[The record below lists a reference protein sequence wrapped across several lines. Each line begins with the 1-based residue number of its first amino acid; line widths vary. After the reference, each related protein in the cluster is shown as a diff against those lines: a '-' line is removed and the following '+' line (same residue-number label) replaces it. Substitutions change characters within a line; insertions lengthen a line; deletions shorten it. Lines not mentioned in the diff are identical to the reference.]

1 MSQTNNAISKKQN
14 STLIPMVILT
24 ILFFIF
30 GFVTWL
36 NGPLIPFFKLACEL
50 TEAQAYFVTFAF
62 YIAYFVMAI
71 PSSWVI
77 EKVGYK
83 NGLSLGLVVIAV
95 GAFMFYPAAEVRT
108 FGLFLIA
115 LFVMGTGLAI
125 LQTAAN
131 PYVVVIGPRES
142 AAARISVLGIA
153 NKLAGFIAPLALTTL
168 VLSNMVDYTADKI
181 AVLDSVAK
189 AEAFDALA
197 LQLQTPYIYMG
208 LIILVLAVFI
218 RFSPLPE
225 IDLDEDG
232 HVAHLN
238 IFQQIKDALKYP
250 QLVLGFITLM
260 LYLACEVL
268 AGDSIGGF
276 GKRLGVYGDNG
287 DFYLKLTSFTM
298 TAMVIGYVLG
308 IALIPKY
315 ISQVTA
321 LKASGILGVILVVL
335 IVTISPSVMIQL
347 PGIPVL
353 PLVIILVAL
362 MGLAN
367 ALCWPAIWPM
377 ALEGLGG
384 YTKIGGAILIMG
396 IIGGAVFP
404 LIYGVWADT
413 INLTNEVAGVTETA
427 KSGNQIAYLILI
439 PAYLMIIF
447 YAFKGHKYR
456 SWERKTIEK
465 NI

>member
-1 MSQTNNAISKKQN
+1 MTNTAVKQN
-14 STLIPMVILT
+14 TTLIPMIILT

-83 NGLSLGLVVIAV
+83 NGLTLGLIVIAI
-95 GAFMFYPAAEVRT
+95 GAFLFYPAAEVRT
-108 FGLFLIA
+108 YGLFLIA

-131 PYVVVIGPRES
+131 PYVVVIGPRDS

-153 NKLAGFIAPLALTTL
+153 NKLAGFIAPLALTAL
-168 VLSNMVDYTADKI
+168 VLSNMADYTEDKI
-181 AVLDSVAK
+181 AVLDAVAK
-189 AEAFDALA
+189 SNALDALA
-197 LQLQTPYIYMG
+197 LQLQKPYIYMG
-208 LIILVLAVFI
+208 LIILGLAAFI
-218 RFSPLPE
+218 KVSPLPE

-232 HVAHLN
+232 HVAHMNL
-238 IFQQIKDALKYP
+238 FQQIRGAMKHP
-250 QLVLGFITLM
+250 QLVLGFITLAV
-260 LYLACEVL
+260 YLACEVL

-276 GKRLGVYGDNG
+276 GKQLGVYGDNG

-298 TAMVIGYVLG
+298 TAMVIGYIAG
-308 IALIPKY
+308 ILFIPKY
-315 ISQVTA
+315 LSQPTA
-321 LKASGILGVILVVL
+321 LKASAILGVILVLL
-335 IVTISPSVMIQL
+335 IVTVSPDIMVQL
-347 PGIPVL
+347 PGMPAL
-353 PLVIILVAL
+353 PLVVLFVAL

-384 YTKIGGAILIMG
+384 FTKIAGAILIMG

-404 LIYGVWADT
+404 LIYGAWADS
-413 INLTNEVAGVTETA
+413 INLANEAQGIAETA
-427 KSGNQIAYLILI
+427 KSGNQIAYLMLL
-439 PAYLMIIF
+439 PAYLMILF
-447 YAFKGHKYR
+447 FAVKGHKIR
-456 SWERKTIEK
+456 SWSKTK
-465 NI
+465 AA